1 MGESAPDVG
10 PGEHNGLVTD
20 PTDLVRAG
28 SVTFG
33 TVDSPLGRFL
43 VAVTDIGV
51 VSTDF
56 EDSRRARERISS
68 TLDMPVVEDEVR
80 VAAAVTQIGAYFAG
94 DLREFSLPLD
104 WRAVRSPTARTVLRT
119 LYDTVPYGLFVTYG
133 QLAERS
139 GAGVPARGVGSIMG
153 ANPIPL
159 IVPCH
164 RVVAGDGLGGF
175 SGGNGVP
182 AKERLLALEGQLPA
196 TLC

>member
-1 MGESAPDVG
+1 MVVAGVPATGVG
-10 PGEHNGLVTD
+10 RGGDNGAVRD
-20 PTDLVRAG
+20 PATVSFA
-28 SVTFG
+28 S
-33 TVDSPLGRFL
+33 VDSPLGRFL
-43 VAVTDIGV
+43 VAVTEAGV

-56 EDSRRARERISS
+56 EDSSRARERISS
-68 TLDMPVVEDEVR
+68 TLWMPVEQDEVR
-80 VAAAVTQIGAYFAG
+80 VRAAVAQLAAYFAG
-94 DLREFSLPLD
+94 DLREFTLPLD
-104 WRAVRSPTARTVLRT
+104 WRAVRSPSARTVLRA
-119 LYDTVPYGLFVTYG
+119 LYETVPYGRVVTYG

-139 GAGVPARGVGSIMG
+139 GTGVPARGVGSIMG

-196 TLC
+196 TLF